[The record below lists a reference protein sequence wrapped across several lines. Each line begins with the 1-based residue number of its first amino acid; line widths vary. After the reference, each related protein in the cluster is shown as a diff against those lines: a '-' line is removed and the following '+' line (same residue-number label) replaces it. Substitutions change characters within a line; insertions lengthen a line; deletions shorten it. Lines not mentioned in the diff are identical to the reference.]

1 MGTNST
7 WSSKLNL
14 CPSESSFQEKSSGW
28 GSGLSCS
35 RCCLF
40 FVKFIVPRWH
50 SWSSKLNLCPSESSF
65 QEKSLIRQDKSKGSF
80 FYFLKVVHKFVVC
93 LEGHRTKSLFAYIGI
108 SSWSTWHTLK
118 TLFTLFSIFSISSIS
133 SVISCRSYIAPFSLL
148 SIGTVFAICSC
159 RSLGSFRSLQ
169 TLLTLSSVL
178 SPSSGCSHFTLLA
191 IFTGHT
197 WFSLLSVITF
207 VMQQ

>member
-65 QEKSLIRQDKSKGSF
+65 QEKSLIRHDKSKGSF
-80 FYFLKVVHKFVVC
+80 FYFLKVVHKFFVC
-93 LEGHRTKSLFAYIGI
+93 LEAHRTKSLFAYIGI

-118 TLFTLFSIFSISSIS
+118 TLFTLFSWS
-133 SVISCRSYIAPFSLL
+133 
-148 SIGTVFAICSC
+148 TVLAICSC
-159 RSLGSFRSLQ
+159 RSLRSLGSFRSLQ
-169 TLLTLSSVL
+169 TLLTLSSVV

-191 IFTGHT
+191 MFTGHT
-197 WFSLLSVITF
+197 WLALLS
-207 VMQQ
+207 